1 MATDTGAQ
9 RGLFDRAWLLM
20 TIPALCWSGNA
31 IVGKAVAGQVP
42 PFALAFWRWVF
53 AAAILLPI
61 AWPHLKRDWPVLLR
75 AWKVV
80 LALAVFGVA
89 VFNSTLYI
97 AAQSTTAI
105 NIVMLQSAMPVLI
118 VLASFAMFGERV
130 RAAQVVG
137 IAVSLTGALTLVA
150 QGDVAVLS
158 QLDFNR
164 GDLWM
169 MAGIVSYSVYTALLR
184 KRPAVHGLSFAAAT
198 FVIGATLLCPM
209 YFGETLAGRPLP
221 LNATSAMAIGYV
233 AVFASVLAYLSY
245 NRAVALLGAN
255 TAGMSVHLVPAFG
268 TVLAILLLGER
279 PRAFH
284 VVGIVLIATGIW
296 LAQRRRTA

>member
-1 MATDTGAQ
+1 M
-9 RGLFDRAWLLM
+9 LDRAWLLM

-42 PFALAFWRWVF
+42 PFALAFWRWVL

-61 AWPHLKRDWPVLLR
+61 AWPHLKRDWPALR
-75 AWKVV
+75 RGWKVV

-89 VFNSTLYI
+89 VFNSTLYL
-97 AAQSTTAI
+97 AAQTTTAI

-118 VLASFAMFGERV
+118 VLASFLMFGERV
-130 RAAQVVG
+130 RAAQVLG
-137 IAVSLTGALTLVA
+137 IAVSMAGALTLVA
-150 QGDVAVLS
+150 HGDLAVLAG
-158 QLDFNR
+158 LDFNR

-169 MAGIVSYSVYTALLR
+169 MGGIVSYSVYTALLR

-198 FVIGATLLCPM
+198 FVIGALVLLPVHVADAM
-209 YFGETLAGRPLP
+209 AGRPLP
-221 LNATSAMAIGYV
+221 LTGTALLAVGYV

-245 NRAVALLGAN
+245 NRAVAMLGAN

-268 TVLAILLLGER
+268 TLLAILLLGEV
-279 PRAFH
+279 PRAYH
-284 VVGIVLIATGIW
+284 AVGIALIAAGIW
-296 LAQRRRTA
+296 LAQRRAAR